1 MPAKSKQQQKFFG
14 VVKAMKDGDIPKK
27 GRAGEIADNMTKK
40 EIDKYA
46 STKHKGL
53 PKKVKEQFKL
63 FTFED
68 FVNEMQVTLNPG
80 MNVPGMGQVVAPG
93 VGDGS
98 VGSGDRM
105 DMGPKKKKKKD
116 EEEELETLDI
126 SVAEAEVISEL
137 NWMQTFPTAK
147 KFLSPIAKKHGGVL
161 VKPKFQGKQI
171 YTSDGVYYKFEIPN
185 YKDASVSKKNS
196 EKVKKQAQKALKAMI
211 NKGYVY
217 NHELDD
223 EHPGN
228 DKKGAWYLFIRMA
241 SDSNFQG

>member
-27 GRAGEIADNMTKK
+27 GKAGDVADDMTKK

-68 FVNEMQVTLNPG
+68 FVNEMEVTLNPG
-80 MNVPGMGQVVAPG
+80 MNLPGMGDVVAPG

-105 DMGPKKKKKKD
+105 DMGPKKKKKDDD
-116 EEEELETLDI
+116 EEDEENESSD
-126 SVAEAEVISEL
+126 EFEV
-137 NWMQTFPTAK
+137 F
-147 KFLSPIAKKHGGVL
+147 
-161 VKPKFQGKQI
+161 KPKI
-171 YTSDGVYYKFEIPN
+171 AN
-185 YKDASVSKKNS
+185 
-196 EKVKKQAQKALKAMI
+196 
-211 NKGYVY
+211 NK
-217 NHELDD
+217 L
-223 EHPGN
+223 
-228 DKKGAWYLFIRMA
+228 
-241 SDSNFQG
+241 